1 MKIRKSISII
11 FPIYNE
17 ATRLPNLFKNI
28 KKNKKISYILVND
41 GSTDNSDK
49 LIKNF
54 IKNNNEIK
62 IKYLKYPINRGKG
75 YSIKMGMNSC
85 RNNWILTADTDLSVE
100 IPQINKWLIKG
111 YLNEND
117 YIYWGSRSN
126 DLSKVNADKNRV
138 FMGKI
143 FKLLLKIFFNISFEY
158 DTQCGFKLYNKKA
171 KKIFTELK
179 LNGFCHDVELFLLCQ
194 KFKLRINFLPVKWKH
209 KKNSKINFFTPF
221 KMLIEL
227 FYLKFKFF

>member
-17 ATRLPNLFKNI
+17 AKRLPNLFKNI
-28 KKNKKISYILVND
+28 KKNKKMSYILVND

-62 IKYLKYPINRGKG
+62 IKYLKYRINRGKG
-75 YSIKMGMNSC
+75 FSIKMGINSC

-100 IPQINKWLIKG
+100 ISQINKWLIKG

-126 DLSKVNADKNRV
+126 DLSNVKADKNRV

-194 KFKLRINFLPVKWKH
+194 KFKLRVNFLPVEWKH

>member
-17 ATRLPNLFKNI
+17 AKRLPNLFKNI

-62 IKYLKYPINRGKG
+62 IKYLKYRINRGKG
-75 YSIKMGMNSC
+75 FSIKMGINSC

-100 IPQINKWLIKG
+100 ISQINKWLIKG